1 MDPLINSYAKC
12 EVRSV
17 IRFLTAKGLTAA
29 EIHRQ
34 LTEVYGESVMSE
46 GKVRQWCRSFKE
58 GRSNVHDEDR
68 SGRPSV
74 ASENLVERID
84 VKIRENRRFTITEL
98 SEQFPEVSRTVL
110 YELVTKELQYRKVC
124 ARWVPKMLT
133 ETHKQ
138 KRMQSARLI
147 LERYERD
154 GDEFLSHIVTGDETW
169 IAYSNVETK
178 RRSMQWRHSD
188 SPKPKKFMQT
198 HGKKQMAT
206 VFWDE
211 KGILLV
217 DFLEQGQTV
226 TSERYCQTLRN
237 LRRAIQNKRRG
248 MLSSG
253 IVFLHDN
260 ARPHTAH
267 RTVELLEQFKWE
279 IFDHPPYSP
288 DLAPSDYHLFPSLKM
303 WLGSQCFVDNNELQ
317 SAVKNWFSAQA
328 ADFYKTGIKKLLSR
342 YSKCLERDGDY
353 VEK

>member
-1 MDPLINSYAKC
+1 MDPLVNYAKC

-17 IRFLTAKGLTAA
+17 IRFLTAKGLHAS
-29 EIHRQ
+29 EIRRQ
-34 LTEVYGESVMSE
+34 LVEVYGESVMSE

-74 ASENLVERID
+74 VSENLIERID
-84 VKIRENRRFTITEL
+84 TKIRENRRFTITEL

-110 YELVTKELQYRKVC
+110 YELVTEELQYHKIC
-124 ARWVPKMLT
+124 ARWVPRMLT

-154 GDEFLSHIVTGDETW
+154 GDGFLSHIVTGDETW

-178 RRSMQWRHSD
+178 RQSMQWCHSD
-188 SPKPKKFMQT
+188 SPKPKKFMKT

-211 KGILLV
+211 KGILLI
-217 DFLEQGQTV
+217 DFLQQGQTV
-226 TSERYCQTLRN
+226 TSDRYCQTLRT

-248 MLSSG
+248 HG
-253 IVFLHDN
+253 
-260 ARPHTAH
+260 
-267 RTVELLEQFKWE
+267 
-279 IFDHPPYSP
+279 
-288 DLAPSDYHLFPSLKM
+288 APETSFWDLKM
-303 WLGSQCFVDNNELQ
+303 SKF
-317 SAVKNWFSAQA
+317 
-328 ADFYKTGIKKLLSR
+328 KTTFI
-342 YSKCLERDGDY
+342 
-353 VEK
+353 